1 MPRESLKFSKDII
14 IRFDKT
20 NINNFLESVSTAIDM
35 ADTVENKSAVLKY
48 AKQRVTNSILIE
60 SKTYVD
66 FADFKR
72 DVLATFKPKRTV
84 TDIESIISR
93 LTQNDRESVD
103 EYAKRVF
110 VLGGY
115 SAYAHKKHH

>member
-1 MPRESLKFSKDII
+1 
-14 IRFDKT
+14 
-20 NINNFLESVSTAIDM
+20 M

-103 EYAKRVF
+103 EYAKRIF